1 MADRNLGRELE
12 MLFRRHE
19 RSLFVCALA
28 VTRSPERAEDAVQE
42 AFYRL
47 FRMTATPENLKA
59 YVYRAV
65 RNAAL
70 DQVTRS
76 PAPALPLDESL
87 FDPGE
92 NPRQAAARGEFH
104 DRVEVAL
111 RQLSPDERET
121 IVQHLYGEL
130 TFHEIAELRESS
142 INTITSWYR
151 RGLEKLRTELER

>member
-1 MADRNLGRELE
+1 MTDRNLDHALE
-12 MLFRRHE
+12 TLFRQHE
-19 RSLFVCALA
+19 RSFFVCALA
-28 VTRSPERAEDAVQE
+28 ITRSPERAEDAVQE

-47 FRMTATPENLKA
+47 FRMTVMPDNLKA

-76 PAPALPLDESL
+76 PAPTLPIAETL

-92 NPRQAAARGEFH
+92 NPRQVAAREEFLK
-104 DRVEVAL
+104 RVEAAL

-121 IVQHLYGEL
+121 VVQHLYGEL
-130 TFHEIAELRESS
+130 TFREIAEVREVS

-151 RGLEKLRTELER
+151 RGIEKLRTELER